1 MIGSCPS
8 HNVLTLSVP
17 GPAQEATRPGQDG
30 GGVVARL
37 QLRVLPGGLEGK
49 VRGPGRGYRARVGRK
64 ERKSV
69 GGKEVG
75 RVELCR
81 QGEGLKDRE

>member
-1 MIGSCPS
+1 M
-8 HNVLTLSVP
+8 
-17 GPAQEATRPGQDG
+17 
-30 GGVVARL
+30 VARL

-49 VRGPGRGYRARVGRK
+49 VRGPGRARVGRK

-69 GGKEVG
+69 GGKEGG

-81 QGEGLKDRE
+81 QGEGLKERE